1 MITLL
6 LSLGKH
12 IEMYIFSSTI
22 LQLQFAQN
30 NHQKQLK
37 MSKVTLALCVLLLAS
52 YVIASS
58 KFSTELKAVQPLTDT
73 PLPYD
78 DGSGNWGDK
87 VYQQRQDGDDLL
99 LRDLVIANVSIFQQD
114 LQYSVQFSKKQA
126 ITSVRLINVGRQRAY
141 CTSITIGGKKNV
153 DVFFTIP
160 ANKDP
165 RVFIELYGL

>member
-1 MITLL
+1 MLKIT
-6 LSLGKH
+6 
-12 IEMYIFSSTI
+12 
-22 LQLQFAQN
+22 
-30 NHQKQLK
+30 
-37 MSKVTLALCVLLLAS
+37 LCVLVLAS
-52 YVIASS
+52 YVLASS
-58 KFSTELKAVQPLTDT
+58 DYKTELKIVESEYSLNGKKSSFVGA

-99 LRDLVIANVSIFQQD
+99 LRDLVIANVSSLNQNI
-114 LQYSVQFSKKQA
+114 QYSVEFSKKQS

-141 CTSITIGGKKNV
+141 CTSITIGSRKNV
-153 DVFFTIP
+153 DVFYTIP